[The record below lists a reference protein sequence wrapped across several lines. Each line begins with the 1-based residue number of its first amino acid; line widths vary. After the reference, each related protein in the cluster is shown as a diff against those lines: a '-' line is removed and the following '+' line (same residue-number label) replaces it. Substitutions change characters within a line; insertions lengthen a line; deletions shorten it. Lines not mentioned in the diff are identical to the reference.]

1 MTDKTMRYTDQE
13 RDTMRN
19 SAMGA
24 MMLVSK
30 SDPGIM
36 GTIKEM
42 FAGSKALRSASPEMQ
57 DIFKGG
63 GGGMPKMPKGSA
75 ADMENNVMSMLQ
87 QSMQILSKNPQDQ
100 QNFRNTIMSACDQVA
115 KAQGGVSSNET
126 AMINKIRSALG
137 G

>member
-13 RDTMRN
+13 RDTLRN
-19 SAMGA
+19 AAMGA

-42 FAGSKALRSASPEMQ
+42 FAGSKALKNSSPDMQ
-57 DIFKGG
+57 EIFKGS
-63 GGGMPKMPKGSA
+63 GGMPKMPKGSS
-75 ADMENNVMSMLQ
+75 ADMESSVMSMLQ
-87 QSMQILSKNPQDQ
+87 QSQQILSKDPQDM

-115 KAQGGVSSNET
+115 KAQGGVSDNEMS
-126 AMINKIRSALG
+126 MINKIRSALG
-137 G
+137 S

>member
-13 RDTMRN
+13 RDTLRN

-30 SDPGIM
+30 SDPGMM

-42 FAGSKALRSASPEMQ
+42 IAGSKALRGASPEMQ
-57 DIFKGG
+57 EIFKG
-63 GGGMPKMPKGSA
+63 GGGMPKMPKGSS
-75 ADMENNVMSMLQ
+75 ADMESNVMSGLQ
-87 QSMQILSKNPQDQ
+87 QSMQILSKSPQDQ
-100 QNFRNTIMSACDQVA
+100 QNFRNTIMNACDQVA
-115 KAQGGVSSNET
+115 KAQGGVSDNEMT
-126 AMINKIRSALG
+126 MINKIRSALG

>member
-13 RDTMRN
+13 RDTLRN
-19 SAMGA
+19 AAMGA

-36 GTIKEM
+36 STIKEM
-42 FAGSKALRSASPEMQ
+42 FAGSKALRGASPDMQ
-57 DIFKGG
+57 EIFKGG
-63 GGGMPKMPKGSA
+63 GSMPKMPKGSQ

-87 QSMQILSKNPQDQ
+87 QSMQILQKNPQDQ

-115 KAQGGVSSNET
+115 QAQGGVSENEQ
-126 AMINKIRSALG
+126 AMINRIRSAMG